1 MGNYWYLY
9 VLPIIGGII
18 WWLLS
23 SALVRIPGNL
33 LQNNFAKLT
42 EDTNGVLAGKT
53 LDEVKAA
60 CGDRAQYLRSAMVK
74 CYINGRQR
82 GIILRSFLMKTMF
95 ASEFVRR
102 SQFNLHLLYR

>member
-1 MGNYWYLY
+1 MGDYWYLY

-23 SALVRIPGNL
+23 SALVRVPGNL

-42 EDTNGVLAGKT
+42 ENTNGVIAGKT

-60 CGDRAQYLRSAMVK
+60 CGAPSAVSS
-74 CYINGRQR
+74 IGNGQMLYQWQATGYHIALVFAENDVCV
-82 GIILRSFLMKTMF
+82 GIS
-95 ASEFVRR
+95 SEIAV
-102 SQFNLHLLYR
+102 

>member
-1 MGNYWYLY
+1 MGDYWYLY

-23 SALVRIPGNL
+23 SALVRVPGNL

-60 CGDRAQYLRSAMVK
+60 CGDPSAVSS
-74 CYINGRQR
+74 IVNGRQR

>member
-1 MGNYWYLY
+1 MGDYWYLY

-23 SALVRIPGNL
+23 SALVRMSGNL

-60 CGDRAQYLRSAMVK
+60 CGDPSAVSSIGNGQMLYQWQATGYHIALVFDENDVCVGIRSEIAV
-74 CYINGRQR
+74 
-82 GIILRSFLMKTMF
+82 
-95 ASEFVRR
+95 
-102 SQFNLHLLYR
+102 